1 MTVDLLTIALT
12 VVSFVALFLVLHFLL
27 FKPVLKLIHDR
38 QSKID
43 EGNKL
48 KLKSAEMLEEQNR
61 LISARIEEETKKA
74 REDYA
79 KRVVSAEE
87 EIAKTRKQIQ
97 KSESLRLEG
106 VKKDIVA
113 EKEKME
119 KELESQL
126 SRFAKTLAD
135 RLVSGDY

>member
-1 MTVDLLTIALT
+1 MTVDLLTVALT

-61 LISARIEEETKKA
+61 FISARIEEETKKA

>member
-1 MTVDLLTIALT
+1 MTVDLLTVALT

-61 LISARIEEETKKA
+61 FISARIEEETKKA

-87 EIAKTRKQIQ
+87 EIAKARKQIQ